1 MAKKVVKCSRCGKRM
16 RRMDGWNAVFKNGS
30 AVAFVCPD
38 CQTEAESIEAEV
50 NAATLDYQLTQD
62 GRVRGRV
69 KACEGSTIECER
81 CGAESEYAEGWAIR
95 FADGLG
101 LALVCP
107 DCLTEWERLEM
118 AVNASMLESD
128 SATCGLYP
136 VEAFAGAGE

>member
-38 CQTEAESIEAEV
+38 C
-50 NAATLDYQLTQD
+50 
-62 GRVRGRV
+62 
-69 KACEGSTIECER
+69 
-81 CGAESEYAEGWAIR
+81 
-95 FADGLG
+95 
-101 LALVCP
+101 
-107 DCLTEWERLEM
+107 LTEWERLEM
-118 AVNASMLESD
+118 VVNASILESD